1 MIFVKN
7 ESLKKKVLCSVLAAS
22 VFGVMYAGDVQA
34 ASINGKTD
42 FVKNE
47 DGSITITDKVLG
59 ESGSKKFVFGQG
71 DKIIIATEGS
81 VGGLLDDLAAAGKD
95 FDKIR
100 VALANNSVMGVVG
113 GEGMIDRQL
122 LFGLNLIGEGSQ
134 TVKKIAN
141 IHTIPGSFNEYQS
154 DVTYE
159 KGTNVVI
166 GSKDSNPLVIG
177 AVGGDLSL
185 NTKLNVMAG
194 DQEPFDIY
202 RSTETSI
209 NRKGDVNL
217 VVNTGNVFGTI
228 GGSAAVTVGNIN
240 AKVKFKNTDLEAAMD
255 GKTTT
260 TIDGSVNTYINNVA
274 NVAGLMNGG
283 AALAIGGTST
293 STVTG
298 NTTVNINSDVNI
310 GKGVIDGITTA
321 VSGGGLAMTTLG
333 GTADSNV
340 GGKTEVNVTDGLILG
355 VAGGGV
361 AASVDATY
369 VGGKIKKHDV
379 GNNDGTSSIEIGELG
394 KIEFSN
400 AYNGGNATAT
410 TGDTKIDLNVTT
422 TALGVVGGGV
432 AGSLHT
438 YNVRPEN
445 VGGKIPDGMSVGD
458 VLGSSVSNAKT
469 GKTTINVNV
478 SKADGSK
485 LTPEE
490 KSELINAIKKLPSL
504 MNKDT
509 NIVTAMQEATKGMAG
524 KGAVIAVTGGGMAV
538 SYTDLNQGKVGEDVG
553 AKATVE
559 NAGADLNLNS
569 GYVVGA
575 FGGGVAVANRESD
588 AAAKTTDTI
597 TINVNG
603 AEVVGLFA
611 NGGAAH
617 RQATKEGGSANVSAT
632 DTVVNVNYG
641 SVDGLFGGGLAVRN
655 GEYEQET
662 AKVVTSGTSTINIK
676 GNVNKLGY
684 EHMGGIFEKVGFGTE
699 FNAVKDLAKD
709 AAVVAG
715 GVAAGKGSHA
725 EVNES
730 VINIEQGAE
739 IDGDVVAGGIAADGG
754 TSLVKDSVINL
765 NGGTVV
771 GQLNGQGLGD
781 GATVEKSILNVTGN
795 NTLAAL
801 DGKSKISGFN
811 QVNFAADSV
820 TTITD
825 LKAGNT
831 FALIDG
837 NSNKITVNEGAKLD
851 ISKLDKVS
859 NEAYFIADNYADTSK
874 LWNDAELAYDRTE
887 GFATVVEDK
896 TNKDYKVTYK
906 ALEQLSEKEKDAAA
920 DSMEKS
926 LGRFG
931 GQVRGI
937 IDGIIRNGQNTNAG
951 AKDFFD
957 DLTSGAGNEADLR
970 TGMLFGE
977 VAGVTSNSISMA
989 TDFADNAALRLSFTQ
1004 DKVTGENKVAEEG
1017 GVWAKYLHNKH
1028 EVNGADSSMGGL
1040 TSSND
1045 YDGVMVGAELAKKGD
1060 YQYGIAF
1067 AYGDGDGSG
1076 MGVENDF
1083 DTWGV
1088 NLYSNL
1094 KKDDVNIIADL
1105 GYSKTSNELTG
1116 NVADG
1121 TMKADRDVNVLTA
1134 GVRAEKLYVD
1144 GNTQVVPYI
1153 GLRYLNIDGDSYTSY
1168 YNGKA
1173 AFQNEADSQN
1183 VWTLPIGVSL
1193 RNETVTKSGW
1203 RVTPKVDLAYIF
1215 AFGDTDN
1222 TVTVN
1227 SGSGM
1232 STLSYDVMDSSS
1244 WLASAALEAGKGD
1257 WSYGIGYSY
1266 QKGSDVENNKW
1277 FVNVN
1282 YSF

>member
-1 MIFVKN
+1 
-7 ESLKKKVLCSVLAAS
+7 
-22 VFGVMYAGDVQA
+22 MYAGDVQA
-34 ASINGKTD
+34 ASLNGKPIKDGIVTND
-42 FVKNE
+42 TVHENGSSKFVIGQGNV
-47 DGSITITDKVLG
+47 SIQTNASVGIILDKIQKG
-59 ESGSKKFVFGQG
+59 ESLNSILGPVGPETG
-71 DKIIIATEGS
+71 DEFYTHAPIT
-81 VGGLLDDLAAAGKD
+81 
-95 FDKIR
+95 
-100 VALANNSVMGVVG
+100 GVVG
-113 GEGMIDRQL
+113 GEGMLDKGAL
-122 LFGLNLIGEGSQ
+122 DVLNKMSTYGSLIGIGEY
-134 TVKKIAN
+134 KDEINKLKN
-141 IHTIPGSFNEYQS
+141 ISTIKDTTPIKQDIKVNIGGNGKEP
-154 DVTYE
+154 
-159 KGTNVVI
+159 VVM
-166 GSKDSNPLVIG
+166 GV
-177 AVGGDLSL
+177 VGGDMAFGTNASGYFKSIFNMPVNSEDITL
-185 NTKLNVMAG
+185 NRTGNV
-194 DQEPFDIY
+194 EINIY
-202 RSTETSI
+202 S
-209 NRKGDVNL
+209 
-217 VVNTGNVFGTI
+217 GNVFGGV
-228 GGSAAVTVGNIN
+228 GGSAAVGIGNIH
-240 AKVKFKNTDLEAAMD
+240 AKDDN
-255 GKTTT
+255 GKLTFDIKT
-260 TIDGSVNTYINNVA
+260 N
-274 NVAGLMNGG
+274 
-283 AALAIGGTST
+283 
-293 STVTG
+293 G
-298 NTTVNINSDVNI
+298 NTKTILNGDVTVKPLAGSNLAAWATGGGSIAVGGQSESVVNGNTNLIINSKVDSS
-310 GKGVIDGITTA
+310 KLEGITA
-321 VSGGGLAMTTLG
+321 GVAGGGLSVSTLG
-333 GTADSNV
+333 GKADSTVSGTSNV
-340 GGKTEVNVTDGLILG
+340 SVTNGLAFGL
-355 VAGGGV
+355 AGGGV
-361 AASVDATY
+361 AASVDATFI
-369 VGGKIKKHDV
+369 GGKVKNHEV
-379 GNNDGTSSIEIGELG
+379 GNNDGTSDIDFIKDLG
-394 KIEFSN
+394 LNTAGTIEFKN
-400 AYNGGNATAT
+400 VYNGGTATAT
-410 TGDTKIDLNVTT
+410 TGDTNIDLAGTT
-422 TALGVVGGGV
+422 TAFGVVGGGV

-490 KSELINAIKKLPSL
+490 KSELINAIKKLPSI

-509 NIVTAMQEATKGMAG
+509 NIVTALQEATKGMAG

-559 NAGADLNLNS
+559 NAGAELNLNS

-611 NGGAAH
+611 NGGVAH
-617 RQATKEGGSANVSAT
+617 RQATKDGGSANVSAT

-655 GEYEQET
+655 GEYEQKT
-662 AKVVTSGTSTINIK
+662 AKVVTSGTSTINIYSE
-676 GNVNKLGY
+676 VNKLGY

-725 EVNES
+725 EVKES
-730 VINIEQGAE
+730 IINIEQGAE

-754 TSLVKDSVINL
+754 ISLVKDSVINL
-765 NGGTVV
+765 NGGTVA
-771 GQLNGQGLGD
+771 GQLNGQGLGTD
-781 GATVEKSILNVTGN
+781 ATVENSTLNVTGN

-825 LKAGNT
+825 LNAGNT
-831 FALIDG
+831 VALIDG
-837 NSNKITVNEGAKLD
+837 NGNKITVTEGAKLD
-851 ISKLDKVS
+851 ISNLDKDS
-859 NEAYFIADNYADTSK
+859 DKDYFIADNYVDGSR

-931 GQVRGI
+931 GQVRFI
-937 IDGIIRNGQNTNAG
+937 IDGIIRNGKHTSAG
-951 AKDFFD
+951 ADEFFG
-957 DLTSGAGNEADLR
+957 DLASGTGDATADLR

-977 VAGVTSNSISMA
+977 AAGVTSNSISMA

-1004 DKVTGENKVAEEG
+1004 DKVNGEDKVAEEG
-1017 GVWAKYLHNKH
+1017 GIWAKYIHNKH
-1028 EVNGADSSMGGL
+1028 EVNGAASSMGGL
-1040 TSSND
+1040 SSSND

-1083 DTWGV
+1083 DTWGI

-1105 GYSKTSNELTG
+1105 GYSKSSNELTG
-1116 NVADG
+1116 KVEKG
-1121 TMKADRDVNVLTA
+1121 TLTADRDVNILTA
-1134 GVRAEKLYVD
+1134 GVRAEKLYVNGD
-1144 GNTQVVPYI
+1144 TQVVPYI
-1153 GLRYLNIDGDSYTSY
+1153 GLRYFNIDGDSYTSY
-1168 YNGKA
+1168 YNGKV

-1183 VWTLPIGVSL
+1183 VWTLPVGVSL

-1222 TVTVN
+1222 TVTLN
-1227 SGSGM
+1227 AGSGM
-1232 STLSYDVMDSSS
+1232 STLSYDVVDSSS

-1257 WSYGIGYSY
+1257 WSYGVGYSY